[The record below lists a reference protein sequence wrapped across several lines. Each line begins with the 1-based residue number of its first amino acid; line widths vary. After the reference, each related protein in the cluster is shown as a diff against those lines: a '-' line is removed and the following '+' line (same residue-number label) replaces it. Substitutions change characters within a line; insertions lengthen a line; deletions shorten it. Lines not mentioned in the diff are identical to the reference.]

1 MRPVPPAAPGPTVSL
16 VIGSGSVKCAAAL
29 GVVKA
34 LNEADIGIDRVV
46 GCSAGAI
53 FATVVALGAKTEEAR
68 DATMRLW
75 SKDITS
81 VRNTW
86 GLLRVLAPR
95 LFGFRADNF
104 GLRDDRLILERLA
117 AQFGDR
123 RIEDTGI
130 PLHITA
136 TDFANG
142 DLVEIDRGRIVDA
155 IRASISLPFAFA
167 PVKLEGRLLVDGYLA
182 DPLPV
187 SVAMKHGARVIVA
200 VGFESPYQETV
211 RSAGRYAFQ
220 LSAILSNNLLKSRFA
235 FHSVAHHCEVIA
247 ILPEFKQRIRL
258 FDTAKIPYIID
269 EGEQAAR
276 AQLAYLRRL
285 LDEMQMQARQG
296 GA

>member
-34 LNEADIGIDRVV
+34 LNEAGIGIDRVV

-75 SKDITS
+75 SRDITS

-123 RIEDTGI
+123 RIEDTRI

-167 PVKLEGRLLVDGYLA
+167 PVKLDGRLLVDGYLA

-200 VGFESPYQETV
+200 VGFESPYQQKV
-211 RSAGRYAFQ
+211 HSAGRYAFQ

-235 FHSVAHHCEVIA
+235 FHSVAHHSEVIA

-258 FDTAKIPYIID
+258 FDTEKIPYIID

-276 AQLAYLRRL
+276 AQLTYLRRL

-296 GA
+296 SA

>member
-1 MRPVPPAAPGPTVSL
+1 MSHDAPEAIRPAVSL
-16 VIGSGSVKCAAAL
+16 VIGSGSVKCAAAI

-34 LNEADIGIDRVV
+34 LSEAGIGIDRVV

-53 FATVVALGAKTEEAR
+53 FAAVVALGMSTDAAR
-68 DATMRLW
+68 EATMRLW
-75 SKDITS
+75 TQEITS

-86 GLLRVLAPR
+86 GLLRVIAPK

-104 GLRDDRLILERLA
+104 GLRDDRPIVERLS
-117 AQFGDR
+117 AQFGDL
-123 RIEDTGI
+123 RIEDTPI

-155 IRASISLPFAFA
+155 IRASVSLPFAFE
-167 PVKLEGRLLVDGYLA
+167 PVRLDGRLLVDGYLA

-200 VGFESPYQETV
+200 VGFESPYQE
-211 RSAGRYAFQ
+211 RIHSAGRYAFQ
-220 LSAILSNNLLKSRFA
+220 LSTIMSNNLLKSRFA
-235 FHSVAHHCEVIA
+235 FHTVAHHSEVIA

-258 FDTAKIPYIID
+258 FDTEKMPYIIE
-269 EGEQAAR
+269 EGEAAAL
-276 AQLAYLRRL
+276 AQVDYLRQL
-285 LDEMQMQARQG
+285 LDDMGSLRPRGTA
-296 GA
+296 

>member
-1 MRPVPPAAPGPTVSL
+1 M
-16 VIGSGSVKCAAAL
+16 IAAAVAPPL
-29 GVVKA
+29 FMVFTSSIRALPGVLRDFPWRQA
-34 LNEADIGIDRVV
+34 L
-46 GCSAGAI
+46 
-53 FATVVALGAKTEEAR
+53 R
-68 DATMRLW
+68 DLRL
-75 SKDITS
+75 
-81 VRNTW
+81 R
-86 GLLRVLAPR
+86 
-95 LFGFRADNF
+95 
-104 GLRDDRLILERLA
+104 LRDDRLILERLA

-142 DLVEIDRGRIVDA
+142 DLVEIDRGRLVDA

-167 PVKLEGRLLVDGYLA
+167 PVKLDGRLLVDGYLA

-200 VGFESPYQETV
+200 VGFESPYQENV

-220 LSAILSNNLLKSRFA
+220 LSAIMSNNLLKSRFA
-235 FHSVAHHCEVIA
+235 FHSVAHHSEVIA

-258 FDTAKIPYIID
+258 FDTEKIPYIID

-285 LDEMQMQARQG
+285 LDEMQMQDGQG